1 MSGRPPKENID
12 FSGWDVTILD
22 NDEKIDALIDAQGIG
37 AFTVYFY
44 LCQKAYGSNGYYL
57 DWSYSRCATTAR
69 KLGRGASAEFVKNVV
84 NMCFQCCLFDK
95 GLFDKYGILTSRG
108 IQKRYWQVAKSRNY
122 KTVISDYWLLEQ
134 DECPGLNKS
143 TLKSNYDTPKS
154 NYDTPKSNYQTLK
167 ESKVKESKVNETIS
181 APDDKRIEQ
190 VLSVYERIIGTRPT
204 EITGAVKRNIAINL
218 NNGID
223 FYELFNKVAKSTFLR
238 ESRWCTF
245 DWIIRPDNV
254 KKILSGKYDDKSKVP
269 NEPKA
274 KSYNLADIETI
285 DEFK

>member
-1 MSGRPPKENID
+1 MSGRPPKESID

-57 DWSYSRCATTAR
+57 DWSYSCCATNAR
-69 KLGRGASAEFVKNVV
+69 KLGKGASAEFVKNVV

-134 DECPGLNKS
+134 EECPGLNKS
-143 TLKSNYDTPKS
+143 TLKS

-190 VLSVYERIIGTRPT
+190 ALSVYERIIGTRPT

-269 NEPKA
+269 NEPRE
-274 KSYNLADIETI
+274 KSYNLADIESI

>member
-57 DWSYSRCATTAR
+57 DWSYSCCATNAR
-69 KLGRGASAEFVKNVV
+69 KLGKGASAEFVKNVV

-167 ESKVKESKVNETIS
+167 ESKVKESKVKESIS
-181 APDDKRIEQ
+181 MPDDKKIEQ
-190 VLSVYERIIGTRPT
+190 VLSIYERIGRARPD
-204 EITGAVKRNIAINL
+204 EIDGVVKRNIAIGI
-218 NNGID
+218 NNGVD

-238 ESRWCTF
+238 ESPWCTF
-245 DWIIRPDNV
+245 EWVVRPDNV
-254 KKILSGKYDDKSKVP
+254 SKILSGRYDDK
-269 NEPKA
+269 PKKQEERKA
-274 KSYNLADIETI
+274 TSYNLAEIEAL